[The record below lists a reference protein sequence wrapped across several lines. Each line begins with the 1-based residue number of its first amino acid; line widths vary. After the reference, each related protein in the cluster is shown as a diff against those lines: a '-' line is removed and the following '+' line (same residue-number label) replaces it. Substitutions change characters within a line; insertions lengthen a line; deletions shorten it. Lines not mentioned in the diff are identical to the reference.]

1 MIVSEYGV
9 DTLAGF
15 YSESAERGS
24 EEYQIKWLELC
35 HHIFGEND
43 AVVGE
48 FLTFADINPVLGV
61 RRDSRKGI
69 FTRDRHPKSAV
80 FTLTK
85 HFLSC

>member
-1 MIVSEYGV
+1 MFREYGV
-9 DTLAGF
+9 ASVGGLYFEGAG
-15 YSESAERGS
+15 RG
-24 EEYQIKWLELC
+24 YGGYKIKWLELC